1 MMKKFSKIE
10 HRVLIELFKA
20 SNYRLQAFT
29 LSQRVMLPFS
39 KFLDTIS
46 VLSEMSLLKT
56 NGATIELTHSGF
68 YLILS
73 QKQHKTAIKE
83 IPKDFLREGRISLN
97 ELYAPRRSLM

>member
-1 MMKKFSKIE
+1 MKKLSQIE

-29 LSQRVMLPFS
+29 LSQRVILPFS

-46 VLSEMSLLKT
+46 VLSEMNLLKT
-56 NGATIELTHSGF
+56 NGAVIELTQSGF

-73 QKQHKTAIKE
+73 QKKRKTTIRQ
-83 IPKDFLREGRISLN
+83 IPEDFLREGKISLN
-97 ELYAPRRSLM
+97 EFYVPRRSLM